1 MSSTRRTKLLKL
13 FGSFVKMRLYHTGI
27 FLLLFE
33 GGMTFFPFEEHLW
46 FLPLASV
53 PIKQFFVLKNIYQ
66 WYTNLLG
73 NELFLFQS
81 SAVPSDYWLT
91 IIK

>member
-1 MSSTRRTKLLKL
+1 
-13 FGSFVKMRLYHTGI
+13 MRLYHTGI

-66 WYTNLLG
+66 SQDVFWLEKNSAFFLRLLDV
-73 NELFLFQS
+73 EAPS
-81 SAVPSDYWLT
+81 SYL
-91 IIK
+91 KL